1 MTLPL
6 LILRPEPGAS
16 ATASRAAKLGI
27 ATILYPLFDIRA
39 CAWEPPEREDFDAML
54 LTSANAV
61 RHGGPGLALYKHLP
75 VYAVGEA
82 TAQAARKEGF
92 QLAGVGQSG
101 AQAIS
106 DIMARSAHARV
117 FHPGGRDRR
126 EFNPGPLTLVRRC
139 VYEAVEVGTAE
150 GLAVVTP
157 DQTVALLHSPRGGA
171 RLAKLVPMIER
182 RRFHLAAISP
192 AALDAAGA
200 GWASGD
206 WSPQPLDEA
215 LLALAAGLCK

>member
-16 ATASRAAKLGI
+16 ATAGRAAKLGLT
-27 ATILYPLFDIRA
+27 TILYPLFDIRA
-39 CAWEPPEREDFDAML
+39 CAWEPPDTDSLDAML

-61 RHGGPGLALYKHLP
+61 RHGGPALALYKHLP

-92 QLAGVGQSG
+92 QLTGVGQSG

-106 DIMARSAHARV
+106 DIMAQRAHARV

-126 EFNPGPLTLVRRC
+126 RISTR
-139 VYEAVEVGTAE
+139 A
-150 GLAVVTP
+150 
-157 DQTVALLHSPRGGA
+157 A
-171 RLAKLVPMIER
+171 RPT
-182 RRFHLAAISP
+182 H
-192 AALDAAGA
+192 AAG
-200 GWASGD
+200 GSPMSGPSSRRLWCFEPSCRD
-206 WSPQPLDEA
+206 LR
-215 LLALAAGLCK
+215 

>member
-16 ATASRAAKLGI
+16 ATARRAAKLGL
-27 ATILYPLFDIRA
+27 TTTLYPLFQIRPSL
-39 CAWEPPEREDFDAML
+39 WEPPETGNFDAML

-61 RHGGPGLALYKHLP
+61 RHGGPGLFLYKHLP

-82 TAQAARKEGF
+82 TAQAAREAGF

-106 DIMARSAHARV
+106 DIMARRAHARV

-126 EFNPGPLTLVRRC
+126 EFNPGPITLVRRC
-139 VYEAVEVGTAE
+139 VYEAAEVGTAE
-150 GLAVVTP
+150 GLAAASP
-157 DQTVALLHSPRGGA
+157 QETVALLHSPRGGV
-171 RLAKLVPMIER
+171 RLAKLVPMIDR
-182 RRFHLAAISP
+182 QRFHLAAISS

-206 WSPQPLDEA
+206 WSPRPLDEA